1 MRRGTGSTWPAG
13 TIVCK
18 TAQPAWYPKTGRKI
32 GRGHTVCQI
41 TLPGRNAVAHCR
53 GTFRL
58 PDGTIEFSGLIPFAA
73 TKQTLAVAGGT
84 GAYAGARCSGTNM
97 KGKGDLAPVK
107 VSLLG

>member
-1 MRRGTGSTWPAG
+1 MRRGNGSTWPAG

-53 GTFRL
+53 GTSPPRRNDRVQR
-58 PDGTIEFSGLIPFAA
+58 PDPLCRD
-73 TKQTLAVAGGT
+73 QTDACRHRRYR
-84 GAYAGARCSGTNM
+84 AYAGARGSGTNM

>member
-41 TLPGRNAVAHCR
+41 TLPDATRWPTAAEPP
-53 GTFRL
+53 L

-73 TKQTLAVAGGT
+73 TKQTLAVTGGT
-84 GAYAGARCSGTNM
+84 APMPA
-97 KGKGDLAPVK
+97 LAAAAPT
-107 VSLLG
+107 

>member
-1 MRRGTGSTWPAG
+1 M
-13 TIVCK
+13 
-18 TAQPAWYPKTGRKI
+18 
-32 GRGHTVCQI
+32 
-41 TLPGRNAVAHCR
+41 AHCR